1 MARKQRP
8 RIIAAQL
15 PVPRRRCPEGLFGW
29 VCCGQNGQ
37 QRYRWHKWMLAA
49 CIGIPLFSLA
59 QDEQQ
64 ALDAVR
70 EAIEAVERRISTQQA
85 QMDEGTRAL
94 RGVEIEI
101 AANHQALA
109 ALREEHN
116 TEQQRLADLESQT
129 QAAAADLGDERE
141 AMASQVRLSYL
152 TGREELL
159 KLLLNQESPSALG
172 RMVTYY
178 DFLNRFRGER
188 IASVR
193 SELEQLAA
201 LVRETRAA
209 QTRLADLA
217 ASRESELLSLE
228 AARLRRNQAVAEL
241 QESIGESGR
250 ELDSLRADEQRLTD
264 LVLELGDILTAFPAG
279 TEEPFAALKGRLAWP
294 ARGTITG
301 DYGKLRNGGPLRW
314 NGVVLAANPGEA
326 VRAVYHGRVAFS
338 DWLPGLGLLLIV
350 DHGDQYL
357 SLYGYNEVLLKESG
371 EWVQPGDVLAQ
382 VGTAGGRSGL
392 YFELRHKGDPIDP
405 HPWMRLPP
413 ED

>member
-1 MARKQRP
+1 
-8 RIIAAQL
+8 
-15 PVPRRRCPEGLFGW
+15 
-29 VCCGQNGQ
+29 
-37 QRYRWHKWMLAA
+37 
-49 CIGIPLFSLA
+49 LA

-109 ALREEHN
+109 ALREEHD

-178 DFLNRFRGER
+178 DFLNRFRSER

-209 QTRLADLA
+209 QTRLAELA

-241 QESIGESGR
+241 QESIGDSGR

-392 YFELRHKGDPIDP
+392 YFELRHEGDPIDP